1 MPPGSL
7 PAVGSVRPKQPISS
21 PVAMPGSHCC
31 FCSSEPCLWM
41 ALIASDPCTRDEGA
55 QAGVAGLQFQRGQ
68 AVLDGAA
75 AGAAV
80 ALQVHAEQ
88 AELAQLR
95 DDLARE
101 DGLLVPVGD
110 VRPDPLSTKARTL
123 SRSASSSAVNRESKS
138 MRSLTSDMGG
148 AFHGG
153 LQTVGAGRCVVF
165 L

>member
-7 PAVGSVRPKQPISS
+7 PAVGSVSPKQPISS
-21 PVAMPGSHCC
+21 PAAMPGSHCC

-55 QAGVAGLQFQRGQ
+55 EAGVAGLQLHRGQ

-88 AELAQLR
+88 AEIAESPWR
-95 DDLARE
+95 SPAGSARPRTSAAMF
-101 DGLLVPVGD
+101 G
-110 VRPDPLSTKARTL
+110 RIRSSTKARTL
-123 SRSASSSAVNRESKS
+123 SRCASSSAVNSES
-138 MRSLTSDMGG
+138 R
-148 AFHGG
+148 F
-153 LQTVGAGRCVVF
+153 R
-165 L
+165 